1 MSSRWSVALVLSL
14 AACGA
19 GGDGPVPSDCI
30 DDVTPGAHTFVCGG
44 LRTDAYVP
52 AACQQ
57 PGCGLI
63 MELHGD
69 TGDGLLMDANTNLMA
84 LGAARGY
91 IVIAPTGPL
100 IGGSYP
106 GSTWTLADDDI
117 LVAML
122 QTFARVFRTDPKK
135 THLTGFSRG
144 GYLTW
149 RLLCEHADLFASV
162 APAASGAVSGTGC
175 AGLQQ
180 LTGVPEV
187 SCPFDAAVPNGM
199 PAREIPV
206 LFLIGRTDAQVPY
219 ACSTGIRDRAIAA
232 WSLAGPVQLD
242 GDAQYAHDRWSGA
255 GVLETFEHS
264 YQTVADGPEATVK
277 GHCFP
282 GSTMDPYAP
291 QYAVP
296 CAPPNAF
303 NWGAEVLD
311 FFVQHPDF

>member
-1 MSSRWSVALVLSL
+1 MGSRWAAALVLLL
-14 AACGA
+14 AACG
-19 GGDGPVPSDCI
+19 GGGGSTVGPVPSDCI
-30 DDVTPGAHTFVCGG
+30 DDVTAGAHTFTCGG

-69 TGDGLLMDANTNLMA
+69 TGNGLLMDANTNLMA

-144 GYLTW
+144 GYLT
-149 RLLCEHADLFASV
+149 
-162 APAASGAVSGTGC
+162 
-175 AGLQQ
+175 
-180 LTGVPEV
+180 
-187 SCPFDAAVPNGM
+187 
-199 PAREIPV
+199 
-206 LFLIGRTDAQVPY
+206 
-219 ACSTGIRDRAIAA
+219 
-232 WSLAGPVQLD
+232 
-242 GDAQYAHDRWSGA
+242 
-255 GVLETFEHS
+255 
-264 YQTVADGPEATVK
+264 
-277 GHCFP
+277 
-282 GSTMDPYAP
+282 
-291 QYAVP
+291 
-296 CAPPNAF
+296 
-303 NWGAEVLD
+303 
-311 FFVQHPDF
+311 